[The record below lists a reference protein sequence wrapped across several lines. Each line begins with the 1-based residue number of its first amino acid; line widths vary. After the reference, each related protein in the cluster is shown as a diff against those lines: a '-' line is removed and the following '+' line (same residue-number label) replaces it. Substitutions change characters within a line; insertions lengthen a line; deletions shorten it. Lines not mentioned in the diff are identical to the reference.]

1 MRTSAKAS
9 IATAAA
15 AVSLVV
21 GLAGA
26 WTMTRDSNTPVP
38 GTEQE
43 TSTVNDPS
51 NRPDSQPIDDHT
63 DDDYNPA
70 LEEPTI
76 DGDESRTTRDLVEDS
91 RPDSNTVDDGFL
103 ATDPEEE
110 SGPGE
115 GWTSYNP
122 GP

>member
-1 MRTSAKAS
+1 MSDLS
-9 IATAAA
+9 
-15 AVSLVV
+15 S
-21 GLAGA
+21 
-26 WTMTRDSNTPVP
+26 
-38 GTEQE
+38 
-43 TSTVNDPS
+43 
-51 NRPDSQPIDDHT
+51 RPDGPSIDDHT
-63 DDDYNPA
+63 DDDYDPA

-76 DGDESRTTRDLVEDS
+76 DGDESRTARDLIEDS

-110 SGPGE
+110 SGSGE

>member
-1 MRTSAKAS
+1 MRASAKAS
-9 IATAAA
+9 VATAAA
-15 AVSLVV
+15 AVLLAV

-26 WTMTRDSNTPVP
+26 WTMTRDSSTQVP

-43 TSTVNDPS
+43 TSTVSDPS
-51 NRPDSQPIDDHT
+51 NQPDGQPVDDQT
-63 DDDYNPA
+63 EDDYDPA

-76 DGDESRTTRDLVEDS
+76 EGDEPRTARELIEDS

-110 SGPGE
+110 SAPGG
-115 GWTSYNP
+115 GWSSYNP

>member
-1 MRTSAKAS
+1 MS
-9 IATAAA
+9 
-15 AVSLVV
+15 
-21 GLAGA
+21 
-26 WTMTRDSNTPVP
+26 
-38 GTEQE
+38 
-43 TSTVNDPS
+43 DPS
-51 NRPDSQPIDDHT
+51 SRPDGQPIDDQT
-63 DDDYNPA
+63 DDDYDSA

-76 DGDESRTTRDLVEDS
+76 DGDESRTARDLIEDS

-110 SGPGE
+110 SAPGE

>member
-1 MRTSAKAS
+1 MRASAKAS
-9 IATAAA
+9 VATAVA
-15 AVSLVV
+15 AVLLVV

-26 WTMTRDSNTPVP
+26 WTMTRDSSTPVSR
-38 GTEQE
+38 TEQE
-43 TSTVNDPS
+43 TSTVSDPS
-51 NRPDSQPIDDHT
+51 SRPDGQPIDDQT
-63 DDDYNPA
+63 DDDYDPA

-76 DGDESRTTRDLVEDS
+76 DGDESRAARDLIEDS